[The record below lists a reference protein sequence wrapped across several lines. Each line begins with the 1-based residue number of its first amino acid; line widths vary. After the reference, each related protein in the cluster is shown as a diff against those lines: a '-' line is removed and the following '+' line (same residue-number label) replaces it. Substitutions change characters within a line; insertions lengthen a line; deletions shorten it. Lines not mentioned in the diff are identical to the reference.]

1 MKKEILPLVFLVSL
15 SFGGTINAQD
25 YTVSPEE
32 NGGFKN
38 EGNDMRVMENRFEKR
53 REMRQERRNGEMSPI
68 MMQGGTTTETNR
80 ENQLRMRNATSTERV
95 AEVRTETLERARERV
110 TRLMSSTINRLEK
123 ISDRVESRIEKQK
136 NAGLDV
142 VEAEKLVADSKMH
155 LEEAKMSLE
164 SIKQIDTSTGKLKD
178 NLQNLR
184 KLAGETKKHLKNARE
199 SLSKA
204 VIILAK
210 NSGNKS
216 PTNTIETPSN

>member
-1 MKKEILPLVFLVSL
+1 
-15 SFGGTINAQD
+15 
-25 YTVSPEE
+25 
-32 NGGFKN
+32 
-38 EGNDMRVMENRFEKR
+38 MRVMENRLEKR

-68 MMQGGTTTETNR
+68 MMQSGTTTETNR
-80 ENQLRMRNATSTERV
+80 ENRLRMRNATSTERV
-95 AEVRTETLERARERV
+95 AEVRTETLQRARERV

-123 ISDRVESRIEKQK
+123 ISDRVESRIKKQK

-164 SIKQIDTSTGKLKD
+164 SIKQIDSSTGKLKD

-184 KLAGETKKHLKNARE
+184 KLASETKKHLKNARE

-204 VIILAK
+204 VVILAK

-216 PTNTIETPSN
+216 PTNTTETPSN